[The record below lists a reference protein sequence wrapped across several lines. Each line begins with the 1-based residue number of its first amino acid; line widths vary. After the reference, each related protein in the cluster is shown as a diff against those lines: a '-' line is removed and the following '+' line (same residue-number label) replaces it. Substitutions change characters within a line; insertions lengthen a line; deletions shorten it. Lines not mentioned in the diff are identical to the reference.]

1 MLNKKQLKAR
11 GWTDSLI
18 RKFYPNK
25 NCRYSLRKVENI
37 EECVFFQYE
46 MIKTNTRRERAK
58 NSLMLSRECMNLM
71 RKNNPGMFQKV
82 V

>member
-11 GWTDSLI
+11 GWTDALI

-25 NCRYSLRKVENI
+25 NCCYSLKKVEEI
-37 EECVFFQYE
+37 ENSFWFKYE
-46 MIKTNTRRERAK
+46 MIQTNTRRERANAAIQCK
-58 NSLMLSRECMNLM
+58 NIIVNSL
-71 RKNNPGMFQKV
+71 V